1 MKIIKTLCSCIEY
14 LKNYFKKRDD
24 ISISIDEEWKDILK
38 EDNLFI
44 IENEISDEEL

>member
-14 LKNYFKKRDD
+14 FKNYFKKDD

-38 EDNLFI
+38 EDNLF
-44 IENEISDEEL
+44 ENEISDENL